1 MTYRQLLHNRPYMLT
16 LFSYGFS
23 RLGDSIDLLVTSW
36 LIYQLS
42 HSASASALAVGINY
56 LPTILLQPLAGA
68 LVERIPKKWIL
79 AGSDAGR
86 CTLSLAA
93 LGLLT
98 AGRLT
103 TPILLLF
110 TFLVSCLEA
119 FRNPA
124 TIGALPRVLPQSA
137 YDSGI
142 SLFQAT
148 GRVVEL
154 AGTGAAGIL
163 SALGGV
169 PGMLAADVACFF
181 LSSLLIFP
189 ARFASGDVRDI
200 PPSGVCAW
208 FSLLR
213 EGFVYLGVS
222 RSMLVLAGLGAFLN
236 LALTPFNALQS
247 VLVSQVWNRGP
258 KTLSFL
264 NLSLSAGMLAGAFF
278 YPSLSR
284 KITIDKALF
293 LCGILNGG
301 YYLIQEGIKALSGA
315 GLFFFAALGI
325 SGVFFGLS
333 IGFVNTAVS
342 VLLVRCVPANL
353 LSRQSAL
360 VNALCTAAVP
370 AASFALTP
378 LAAWFSPVALMGA
391 FGAGIVAVMIAAKRC
406 GIFRYLEEST

>member
-154 AGTGAAGIL
+154 GYEDERP
-163 SALGGV
+163 V
-169 PGMLAADVACFF
+169 
-181 LSSLLIFP
+181 
-189 ARFASGDVRDI
+189 SGF
-200 PPSGVCAW
+200 W
-208 FSLLR
+208 
-213 EGFVYLGVS
+213 S
-222 RSMLVLAGLGAFLN
+222 R
-236 LALTPFNALQS
+236 
-247 VLVSQVWNRGP
+247 
-258 KTLSFL
+258 
-264 NLSLSAGMLAGAFF
+264 
-278 YPSLSR
+278 
-284 KITIDKALF
+284 LF
-293 LCGILNGG
+293 G
-301 YYLIQEGIKALSGA
+301 
-315 GLFFFAALGI
+315 
-325 SGVFFGLS
+325 
-333 IGFVNTAVS
+333 
-342 VLLVRCVPANL
+342 
-353 LSRQSAL
+353 
-360 VNALCTAAVP
+360 
-370 AASFALTP
+370 
-378 LAAWFSPVALMGA
+378 
-391 FGAGIVAVMIAAKRC
+391 
-406 GIFRYLEEST
+406 